1 MTTAFTTKQ
10 PSEGYSISFDFTA
23 VLGAETISS
32 VTVTATDLA
41 TLDDATATILDAAKQ
56 TNTDQ
61 IVYAYVEGGTSGH
74 NYLITCLIAGS
85 LGSVFSL
92 DGVLPVESSAGVAAL
107 AGGQNLNTLT
117 NAIQDIL
124 QDSAY
129 SNPKVESL
137 INDAVTAIA
146 AGIRMPDGSVSPPLP
161 DLFTISTVTTVAGLA
176 YASLPV
182 NYQRGLANVYDSS
195 GVRISHPRGGDYY
208 SFNLFLRQANHK
220 ALMETGSVYMVCVK
234 GTKLYYQGI
243 PTAVATLG
251 LHYYKKPTT
260 MVTATDEPDGIPEH
274 LQLRLI
280 KHYVIMTI
288 FGEQIES
295 GVSEPAIGY
304 KYHEKQFYTAMTD
317 LIDFIGITDAAPTY
331 YGGDDFEDLGA
342 CDG

>member
-280 KHYVIMTI
+280 KHYVLKEI
-288 FGEQIES
+288 FGEAIEDGQDNKGM
-295 GVSEPAIGY
+295 GV
-304 KYHEKQFYTAMTD
+304 KYHTGKFFEAMTD
-317 LIDFIGITDAAPTY
+317 LVDFIGIDATPTY

>member
-10 PSEGYSISFDFTA
+10 PSEGYSVSFDFTA

-32 VTVTATDLA
+32 ITITATDLA
-41 TLDDATATILDAAKQ
+41 TLDDATSTILDATKQ

-61 IVYAYVEGGTSGH
+61 IVYAYVQGGTSGH

-129 SNPKVESL
+129 SNTKVESL

-146 AGIRMPDGSVSPPLP
+146 AGIRMPNGMVSPPLP
-161 DLFTISTVTTVAGLA
+161 DLFTVSTVTTVLGVA
-176 YASLPV
+176 YVSLPV
-182 NYQRGLANVYDSS
+182 GYQRGLTNVYDAS
-195 GVRISHPRGGDYY
+195 GNRIAPPRGGDYY
-208 SFNLFLRQANHK
+208 SFYLFLQQANHK

-234 GTKLYYQGI
+234 GSKLYYQGI
-243 PTAVATLG
+243 PSAATTLG
-251 LHYYKKPTT
+251 VHYYKRPTP
-260 MVTATDEPDGIPEH
+260 MVTATDEPDGIPPH
-274 LQLRLI
+274 LELPLI
-280 KHYVIMTI
+280 KHRVLMDIY
-288 FGEQIES
+288 GEMLEA
-295 GVSEPAIGY
+295 GVTEPAVGM
-304 KYHEKQFYTAMTD
+304 KYHTGKFYEAMTELCDYIGIDGAPQFYGD
-317 LIDFIGITDAAPTY
+317 GEGVDA
-331 YGGDDFEDLGA
+331 GA

>member
-41 TLDDATATILDAAKQ
+41 TLDDATSTVLDAAKQ

-61 IVYAYVEGGTSGH
+61 IVYAYVQGGTSGH

-117 NAIQDIL
+117 NAIQEIL
-124 QDSAY
+124 QDDAY
-129 SNPKVESL
+129 TNTKVESL

-146 AGIRMPDGSVSPPLP
+146 AGIRMPNGGISPPLP
-161 DLFTISTVTTVAGLA
+161 DLFTISTVTTVLGVA
-176 YASLPV
+176 YVSLPV
-182 NYQRGLANVYDSS
+182 NYQRGLMNVYDSS

-220 ALMETGSVYMVCVK
+220 ALLETGSVYMVCVK
-234 GTKLYYQGI
+234 GSKLYYQGI
-243 PTAVATLG
+243 PTTATTLG
-251 LHYYKKPTT
+251 VHYYKRPTP

-280 KHYVIMTI
+280 KHYVCKEIY
-288 FGEQIES
+288 GEAIEDGQDNHGI
-295 GVSEPAIGY
+295 GV
-304 KYHEKQFYTAMTD
+304 KYHTGKFYEAMTELCD
-317 LIDFIGITDAAPTY
+317 YIGIDAKPHF
-331 YGGDDFEDLGA
+331 YGCGDFADAGA